1 AGDDLFDLSRVDDN
15 NIDVEIHGGDGN
27 DTIKGPKHAKS
38 VKLFGDAGNDNITG
52 GDGPDLIDGGV
63 GDDTI
68 AGGAGHDTITGG
80 EGADQIDGGTGD
92 DVIDGGTGDDQISG
106 GGGSDTY
113 LGASAGSL
121 VTIDG
126 PTSTLDFSGRP
137 ENLSIIVQRNAG
149 AGKAQILV

>member
-1 AGDDLFDLSRVDDN
+1 GSTVKVWSPQFGRDENNAQEFTGITKIIGMGGAGDDLFDLSRVDDN

-68 AGGAGHDTITGG
+68 AGGAGNDTITGG

-113 LGASAGSL
+113 LGASAG
-121 VTIDG
+121 
-126 PTSTLDFSGRP
+126 
-137 ENLSIIVQRNAG
+137 
-149 AGKAQILV
+149 